1 MAGALTS
8 GPARRAGASGL
19 DACARRIGG
28 MSGSGV
34 LPRPGTL
41 AYRRPMTAT
50 PTAARVVPPLALP
63 ALFVGA
69 VVIGMSGI
77 YVRLADTGPVATAFY
92 RVFLAAPLFW
102 LAIAGWPEPRA
113 QARARKPRRDLALL
127 VVTGILFAV
136 DLALWHGSMMLTT
149 VANATILGNFA
160 VVFVSLGAWWL
171 LRERLTGTFFAGL
184 AITLTGGTVLA
195 GESARVSLEGLS
207 GDLVALA
214 AAVFYAGYLLC
225 VAVLRARY
233 SVVYVMGWSSVVS
246 AVVLL
251 PLAALTGEVLV
262 ATSLIGWLALVGISL
277 GSQVT
282 GQSLV
287 SYALAHLPAS
297 FSAVGLL
304 VQPVAA
310 AAFAW
315 VLLGEALTPWT
326 IAGGCLVLVGVF
338 VARRGSR
345 GGKRR

>member
-1 MAGALTS
+1 MAACRNPRMLFA
-8 GPARRAGASGL
+8 PAA
-19 DACARRIGG
+19 
-28 MSGSGV
+28 
-34 LPRPGTL
+34 L
-41 AYRRPMTAT
+41 AYRRGMTAP
-50 PTAARVVPPLALP
+50 PTAARIVPPLALP

-77 YVRLADTGPVATAFY
+77 YVRLADTGPIATAFY

-102 LAIAGWPEPRA
+102 LAVAGWREQRA
-113 QARARKPRRDLALL
+113 EARRPKSRRDLLL
-127 VVTGILFAV
+127 LFGTGLLFAV
-136 DLALWHGSMMLTT
+136 DLALWHWSMLLTT

-171 LRERLTGTFFAGL
+171 LRERLTRLFFVGL
-184 AITLTGGTVLA
+184 GITLFGGTVLA
-195 GESARVSLEGLS
+195 GESARVSLDGLT
-207 GDLVALA
+207 GDLVALS

-225 VAVLRARY
+225 VAALRARY
-233 SVVYVMGWSSVVS
+233 SVVYIMGWSSVVS
-246 AVVLL
+246 AIVLL
-251 PLAALTGEVLV
+251 PLAAFTGEVLI
-262 ATSLIGWLALVGISL
+262 ATTLIGWLALVGISL
-277 GSQVT
+277 GSQVA

-326 IAGGCLVLVGVF
+326 IAGGMLVLVGVV

-345 GGKRR
+345 GAKPL